1 VTGGWRRALAGLAV
15 TAAIS
20 LAGCGGDAMRHPR
33 AATGVL
39 PPHAVAGLPAVT
51 KALTAIDVQKDS
63 SQHDLAARLRRWGY
77 QSGWQRTFQ
86 GESRRL
92 TLVVSRSLTFG
103 KRAGAAD
110 FVAYL
115 ERHIN
120 AFYPFAISK
129 RLAVADQT
137 GWLIKPPLC
146 ACHMAQPVYVGV
158 TTAGRQVRWL
168 EINGP
173 RATGA
178 LLTSL
183 LSAVPG
189 NAS

>member
-1 VTGGWRRALAGLAV
+1 V
-15 TAAIS
+15 TARWSRAAAWLAAAAIG
-20 LAGCGGDAMRHPR
+20 LAGCGSHAAPHPVPIG
-33 AATGVL
+33 GVL
-39 PPHAVAGLPAVT
+39 APDAIAGLPQVT
-51 KALTAIDVQKDS
+51 KPLTAVDVQKDS
-63 SQHDLAARLRRWGY
+63 SRPDLAARLRRWGY
-77 QSGWQRTFQ
+77 RGGWQRTFQ
-86 GESRRL
+86 GESRKL

-103 KRAGAAD
+103 TGTGAAA
-110 FVAYL
+110 FVTYL
-115 ERHIN
+115 RQHIN

-129 RLAVADQT
+129 PLAVSGQA

-158 TTAGRQVRWL
+158 TRAGRQVRWL

-183 LSAVPG
+183 LSSVPG
-189 NAS
+189 TA